1 MRGSNRAIHRRMGAA
16 AEAAENR
23 QGYDYRLVFRM
34 MAFVKPDKGKVI
46 VSLAAMFIFSGTV
59 VAAPWLIERAIDSVV
74 VHRDANGLRMAAILL
89 AVNAVVGYFSN
100 FIHLTTMSRVGQNL
114 LLRLRRATFDH
125 LQRLS
130 MSYYDR
136 AEVGGI
142 MSRVQNDVQQLQE
155 FLSIFVLALSDLVVL
170 VGIVVAMLLMNAEL
184 ALITFSVVP
193 VLLAMMV
200 FWQRY
205 ALRIFMRVRR
215 EVAHVNS
222 ELQENISGIRV
233 IQSLDRQDENLRQ
246 FDDANRRYVDTSM
259 NATRLSAALNPSVEL
274 VSAVSTALVIIFGG
288 LMVLDGNIEV
298 VGVLVAFAL
307 YIQRFFDPIRSLTM
321 QYGQLQRAVASGRH
335 IFEIL
340 DTEPVIR
347 DKPGAAP
354 LPPLMGEVRYEGVSF
369 HYIPGM
375 PVLKDVNLVI
385 RPGERVALAGPTGAG
400 KTTLASLISRLYDVT
415 DGRVLVDGHDVRDVA
430 RTSLNHQ
437 VSVVGQEPF
446 LFSGT
451 IMDNIRF
458 ANPDASA
465 EEVIQASRAVG
476 AHGFIQEL
484 EAGYDAQVEE
494 RGINFSPGQ
503 RQLISLARA
512 LVAQPKIV
520 VLDEATASV
529 DSKTELMVQNG
540 LERVLEGRT
549 SIIIAHRFSTI
560 RRADRVVVM
569 DQGSVVEQGSHQ
581 ELLEQKGLYARLY
594 ALNAQD

>member
-1 MRGSNRAIHRRMGAA
+1 MRGGSRAIHRRMGAA

-34 MAFVKPDKGKVI
+34 MAFVKPDKGKVV
-46 VSLAAMFIFSGTV
+46 VSVAAMFIFSATV

-74 VHRDANGLRMAAILL
+74 AHRDANGLRMAAILL
-89 AVNAVVGYFSN
+89 AVNAVVGYFTN
-100 FIHLTTMSRVGQNL
+100 FIHLATMSRVGQNL

-170 VGIVVAMLLMNAEL
+170 VGIIVAMLLMNSEL

-193 VLLAMMV
+193 VLLVMMV
-200 FWQRY
+200 LWQRY

-340 DTEPVIR
+340 DTEPLIQDR
-347 DKPGAAP
+347 PGAP
-354 LPPLMGEVRYEGVSF
+354 PMPPLMGEVRYEGVSF

-415 DGRVLVDGHDVRDVA
+415 DGRVLVDGHDVREVA

-437 VSVVGQEPF
+437 VSVVSQEPF

-458 ANPDASA
+458 ANPDASD

-476 AHGFIQEL
+476 AHGFIQQL

>member
-1 MRGSNRAIHRRMGAA
+1 MRSGRAIHRRMGAA
-16 AEAAENR
+16 AEAAES
-23 QGYDYRLVFRM
+23 QSGYDYRLVFRM
-34 MAFVKPDKGKVI
+34 MAFVKPDMGKVI
-46 VSLAAMFIFSGTV
+46 VSVVAMFIFSGTV
-59 VAAPWLIERAIDSVV
+59 VAAPWMIQRAIDSVV
-74 VHRDANGLRMAAILL
+74 LHQDASGLRMAAILL
-89 AVNAVVGYFSN
+89 AVNAVVAYFSN
-100 FIHLTTMSRVGQNL
+100 FIHLATMSRVGQNL

-130 MSYYDR
+130 MSYFDR

-170 VGIVVAMLLMNAEL
+170 VGIIAAMLLMNWEL

-193 VLLAMMV
+193 FLLAMMV

-246 FDDANRRYVDTSM
+246 FDGANRRYVDTSM
-259 NATRLSAALNPSVEL
+259 SATRLSAALNPSVEL
-274 VSAVSTALVIIFGG
+274 VSAISTGLVIIFGG
-288 LMVLDGNIEV
+288 IMVLNGNIEV

-335 IFEIL
+335 IFEIH
-340 DTEPVIR
+340 DMEPLIQDR
-347 DKPGAAP
+347 PGAAP
-354 LPPLMGEVRYEGVSF
+354 LPVLKGEVRYERVSF
-369 HYIPGM
+369 HYVPGM
-375 PVLKDVNLVI
+375 PVLKDVDLLI
-385 RPGERVALAGPTGAG
+385 SPGERVALAGPTGAG

-415 DGRVLVDGHDVRDVA
+415 DGRVLVDGQDVRDVT
-430 RTSLNHQ
+430 RMSLNHQ
-437 VSVVGQEPF
+437 VSVVSQEPF

-451 IMDNIRF
+451 VMDNIRF
-458 ANPDASA
+458 SNPDASD
-465 EEVIQASRAVG
+465 EEVIEASRTVG
-476 AHGFIQEL
+476 SHGFIQQL
-484 EAGYDAQVEE
+484 EAGYGAQVEE
-494 RGINFSPGQ
+494 RGVNFSPGQ

-512 LVAQPKIV
+512 LVARPRIV

-529 DSKTELMVQNG
+529 DSKTELMVQNA

-569 DQGSVVEQGSHQ
+569 DQGRIAEQGSHQ
-581 ELLEQKGLYARLY
+581 ELLEKNGLYARLY

>member
-1 MRGSNRAIHRRMGAA
+1 
-16 AEAAENR
+16 
-23 QGYDYRLVFRM
+23 
-34 MAFVKPDKGKVI
+34 
-46 VSLAAMFIFSGTV
+46 
-59 VAAPWLIERAIDSVV
+59 
-74 VHRDANGLRMAAILL
+74 
-89 AVNAVVGYFSN
+89 
-100 FIHLTTMSRVGQNL
+100 
-114 LLRLRRATFDH
+114 
-125 LQRLS
+125 
-130 MSYYDR
+130 
-136 AEVGGI
+136 
-142 MSRVQNDVQQLQE
+142 
-155 FLSIFVLALSDLVVL
+155 
-170 VGIVVAMLLMNAEL
+170 
-184 ALITFSVVP
+184 
-193 VLLAMMV
+193 
-200 FWQRY
+200 
-205 ALRIFMRVRR
+205 
-215 EVAHVNS
+215 
-222 ELQENISGIRV
+222 
-233 IQSLDRQDENLRQ
+233 
-246 FDDANRRYVDTSM
+246 
-259 NATRLSAALNPSVEL
+259 
-274 VSAVSTALVIIFGG
+274 
-288 LMVLDGNIEV
+288 
-298 VGVLVAFAL
+298 
-307 YIQRFFDPIRSLTM
+307 
-321 QYGQLQRAVASGRH
+321 
-335 IFEIL
+335 
-340 DTEPVIR
+340 
-347 DKPGAAP
+347 
-354 LPPLMGEVRYEGVSF
+354 MGEVRYEGVSF

-415 DGRVLVDGHDVRDVA
+415 DGRVLVDGHDVREVA

-437 VSVVGQEPF
+437 VSVVSQEPF

-458 ANPDASA
+458 ANPDAFD

-476 AHGFIQEL
+476 AHGFIQQL

-594 ALNAQD
+594 ALNTQD

>member
-1 MRGSNRAIHRRMGAA
+1 MRGGNRAIHRRMGAA

-415 DGRVLVDGHDVRDVA
+415 DGRVLVDGHDIRDVA

-569 DQGSVVEQGSHQ
+569 DQGRVVEQGSHQ

>member
-1 MRGSNRAIHRRMGAA
+1 MRGSNRAIQRRMGAA

-415 DGRVLVDGHDVRDVA
+415 DGRVLVDGHDIRDVA

-569 DQGSVVEQGSHQ
+569 DQGRVVEQGSHQ

>member
-16 AEAAENR
+16 AEAAEGR
-23 QGYDYRLVFRM
+23 HEYDYRLVFRM

-46 VSLAAMFIFSGTV
+46 VSVAAMFIFSGTV

-100 FIHLTTMSRVGQNL
+100 FIHLATMSRVGQNL

-193 VLLAMMV
+193 VLLVMMV
-200 FWQRY
+200 LWQRY

-340 DTEPVIR
+340 DTEPLIQDR
-347 DKPGAAP
+347 PGAP
-354 LPPLMGEVRYEGVSF
+354 PMPPLMGEVRYEGVSF

-415 DGRVLVDGHDVRDVA
+415 DGRVLVDGHDVREVA

-437 VSVVGQEPF
+437 VSVVSQEPF

-458 ANPDASA
+458 ANPDASD

-476 AHGFIQEL
+476 AHGFIQQL

-581 ELLEQKGLYARLY
+581 ELLERKGLYARLY

>member
-1 MRGSNRAIHRRMGAA
+1 MRGGSRAIHRRMGAA
-16 AEAAENR
+16 AEAAEGPR
-23 QGYDYRLVFRM
+23 EYDYRLVFRM

-46 VSLAAMFIFSGTV
+46 VSVAAMFIFSGTV

-74 VHRDANGLRMAAILL
+74 VHRDADGLRMAAILL
-89 AVNAVVGYFSN
+89 AVNAVVGYFTN
-100 FIHLTTMSRVGQNL
+100 FIHLATMSRVGQNL

-155 FLSIFVLALSDLVVL
+155 FLSIFVLVLSDMVVL

-193 VLLAMMV
+193 VLLLMMV
-200 FWQRY
+200 LWQRY
-205 ALRIFMRVRR
+205 ALRTFMRVRR

-222 ELQENISGIRV
+222 ELQENISGMRV

-246 FDDANRRYVDTSM
+246 FDGANRRYVDTSM

-340 DTEPVIR
+340 DTEPLIR

-354 LPPLMGEVRYEGVSF
+354 LPPLMGEVRYEEVSF

-415 DGRVLVDGHDVRDVA
+415 DGRVLVDGHDVREVA

-437 VSVVGQEPF
+437 VSVVSQEPF

-458 ANPDASA
+458 ANPDASD
-465 EEVIQASRAVG
+465 EEAIQASRAVG

>member
-1 MRGSNRAIHRRMGAA
+1 MRGGSRAIHRRMGAA

-23 QGYDYRLVFRM
+23 QSYDYRLVFRM
-34 MAFVKPDKGKVI
+34 MSFVKPDRGKVI
-46 VSLAAMFIFSGTV
+46 VSVAAMFIFSGTV

-100 FIHLTTMSRVGQNL
+100 FIHLATMSRVGQNL

-193 VLLAMMV
+193 VLLVMMV
-200 FWQRY
+200 LWQRY

-233 IQSLDRQDENLRQ
+233 IQSLDRQDENLSQ

-340 DTEPVIR
+340 DTEPLIQDR
-347 DKPGAAP
+347 PGAP
-354 LPPLMGEVRYEGVSF
+354 PMPPLMGEVRYEGVSF

-415 DGRVLVDGHDVRDVA
+415 DGRVLVDGHDVRDVE

-437 VSVVGQEPF
+437 VSVVSQEPF

-458 ANPDASA
+458 ADPEASD

-476 AHGFIQEL
+476 AHEFIQQL

-512 LVAQPKIV
+512 LVAKPKIV

>member
-1 MRGSNRAIHRRMGAA
+1 MLRWAASCRGSR
-16 AEAAENR
+16 
-23 QGYDYRLVFRM
+23 
-34 MAFVKPDKGKVI
+34 
-46 VSLAAMFIFSGTV
+46 
-59 VAAPWLIERAIDSVV
+59 
-74 VHRDANGLRMAAILL
+74 
-89 AVNAVVGYFSN
+89 
-100 FIHLTTMSRVGQNL
+100 TTSSS
-114 LLRLRRATFDH
+114 F
-125 LQRLS
+125 
-130 MSYYDR
+130 
-136 AEVGGI
+136 
-142 MSRVQNDVQQLQE
+142 QE
-155 FLSIFVLALSDLVVL
+155 FLSIFVLVLSDMVVL

-193 VLLAMMV
+193 VLLVMMV
-200 FWQRY
+200 LWQRY
-205 ALRIFMRVRR
+205 ALRTFMRVRR

-222 ELQENISGIRV
+222 ELQENISGMRV

-246 FDDANRRYVDTSM
+246 FDGVNRRYVDTSM

-437 VSVVGQEPF
+437 VSVVSQEPF

-451 IMDNIRF
+451 IKDNIRF
-458 ANPDASA
+458 ANPDASD

-476 AHGFIQEL
+476 AHGFIQQM

>member
-437 VSVVGQEPF
+437 VSVVSQEPF

-451 IMDNIRF
+451 IKDNIRF

-569 DQGSVVEQGSHQ
+569 DQGRVVEQGSHQ

>member
-1 MRGSNRAIHRRMGAA
+1 MRSSGAIHRRMGAA
-16 AEAAENR
+16 AEAAENQ

-34 MAFVKPDKGKVI
+34 MAFVKPDKGKVV
-46 VSLAAMFIFSGTV
+46 VSVAAMFIFSGTV
-59 VAAPWLIERAIDSVV
+59 VAAPWIIERAIDSVV
-74 VHRDANGLRMAAILL
+74 AHRDPYGLRMAAILL
-89 AVNAVVGYFSN
+89 AVNAVVGYFTN
-100 FIHLTTMSRVGQNL
+100 FIHLSTMSRVGQNL

-130 MSYYDR
+130 MSYFDR

-170 VGIVVAMLLMNAEL
+170 VGIVVAMLLMNWEL
-184 ALITFSVVP
+184 ALITFSVAP
-193 VLLAMMV
+193 VLFVMMV
-200 FWQRY
+200 FWQKY
-205 ALRIFMRVRR
+205 ALRTFMRVRR
-215 EVAHVNS
+215 EVANVNS

-246 FDDANRRYVDTSM
+246 FDGANRRYVDTSM
-259 NATRLSAALNPSVEL
+259 KATRLSAALNPSVEL
-274 VSAVSTALVIIFGG
+274 VSAISTALVIIFGG

-298 VGVLVAFAL
+298 VGTLVAFAL

-340 DTEPVIR
+340 DTEPLIQDR
-347 DKPGAAP
+347 PGASP
-354 LPPLMGEVRYEGVSF
+354 LPPLQGEVRYEGVNF
-369 HYIPGM
+369 HYVPGM
-375 PVLKDVNLVI
+375 PVLQDVDLVI
-385 RPGERVALAGPTGAG
+385 KPGERVALAGPTGAG

-415 DGRVLVDGHDVRDVA
+415 GGRVLVDGHDVREIE

-437 VSVVGQEPF
+437 VSVVSQEPF

-451 IMDNIRF
+451 IMENIRF
-458 ANPDASA
+458 SNPDASDD
-465 EEVIQASRAVG
+465 EVVQAARTVG
-476 AHGFIQEL
+476 AHGFIEQL
-484 EAGYDAQVEE
+484 ENGYNAQVEE
-494 RGINFSPGQ
+494 RGLNFSPGQ

-512 LVAQPKIV
+512 LVARPKIV

-569 DQGSVVEQGSHQ
+569 DQGRVAEQGSHQ
-581 ELLEQKGLYARLY
+581 ELLERKGLYARLY
-594 ALNAQD
+594 SLNAQD

>member
-1 MRGSNRAIHRRMGAA
+1 MRSGRAIHRRMGAA
-16 AEAAENR
+16 AEAAES
-23 QGYDYRLVFRM
+23 QSGYDYRLVFRM
-34 MAFVKPDKGKVI
+34 MAFVKPDMGKVI
-46 VSLAAMFIFSGTV
+46 VSVVAMFIFSGTV
-59 VAAPWLIERAIDSVV
+59 VAAPWMIQRAIDSVV
-74 VHRDANGLRMAAILL
+74 LHQDASGLRMAAILL
-89 AVNAVVGYFSN
+89 AVNAVVAYFSN
-100 FIHLTTMSRVGQNL
+100 FIHLATMSRVGQNL

-130 MSYYDR
+130 MSYFDR

-170 VGIVVAMLLMNAEL
+170 VGIIAAMLLMNWEL

-193 VLLAMMV
+193 FLLAMMV

-246 FDDANRRYVDTSM
+246 FDGANRRYVDTSM
-259 NATRLSAALNPSVEL
+259 SATRLSAALNPSVEL
-274 VSAVSTALVIIFGG
+274 VSAISTGLVIIFGG
-288 LMVLDGNIEV
+288 IMVLNGNIEV

-335 IFEIL
+335 IFEIH
-340 DTEPVIR
+340 DMEPLIQDR
-347 DKPGAAP
+347 PGAAP
-354 LPPLMGEVRYEGVSF
+354 LPVLKGEVRYERVSF
-369 HYIPGM
+369 HYVPGM
-375 PVLKDVNLVI
+375 PVLKDVDLLI
-385 RPGERVALAGPTGAG
+385 SPGERVALAGPTGAG

-415 DGRVLVDGHDVRDVA
+415 DGRVLVDGQDVRDVT
-430 RTSLNHQ
+430 RVSLNHQ
-437 VSVVGQEPF
+437 ISVVSQEPF

-451 IMDNIRF
+451 VMDNIRF
-458 ANPDASA
+458 SNPNASD
-465 EEVIQASRAVG
+465 EEVIEASRTVG
-476 AHGFIQEL
+476 SHGFIQQL
-484 EAGYDAQVEE
+484 EAGYGAQVEE
-494 RGINFSPGQ
+494 RGVNFSPGQ

-512 LVAQPKIV
+512 LVARPRIV

-529 DSKTELMVQNG
+529 DSKTELMVQNA

-569 DQGSVVEQGSHQ
+569 DQGRIAEQGSHQ
-581 ELLEQKGLYARLY
+581 ELLDKNGLYARLY

>member
-1 MRGSNRAIHRRMGAA
+1 MRGSNRAIQRRMGAA

-484 EAGYDAQVEE
+484 EAGYDAQVE
-494 RGINFSPGQ
+494 
-503 RQLISLARA
+503 
-512 LVAQPKIV
+512 
-520 VLDEATASV
+520 D
-529 DSKTELMVQNG
+529 
-540 LERVLEGRT
+540 
-549 SIIIAHRFSTI
+549 
-560 RRADRVVVM
+560 
-569 DQGSVVEQGSHQ
+569 
-581 ELLEQKGLYARLY
+581 
-594 ALNAQD
+594 

>member
-16 AEAAENR
+16 AEAAEGR
-23 QGYDYRLVFRM
+23 HGYDYRLVFRM

>member
-1 MRGSNRAIHRRMGAA
+1 MRGGNRAIHRRMGAA

-89 AVNAVVGYFSN
+89 AVNAVAGYFSN